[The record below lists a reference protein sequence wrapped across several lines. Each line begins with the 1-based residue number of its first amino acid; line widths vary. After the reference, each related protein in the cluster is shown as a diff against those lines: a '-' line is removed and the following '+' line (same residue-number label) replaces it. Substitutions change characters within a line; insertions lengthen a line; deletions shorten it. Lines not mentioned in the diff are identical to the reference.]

1 MRRGSFRRR
10 LPRGRRNLL
19 ASPAL
24 LGAAVFLVLLVPA
37 LIYLFP
43 HAPNS
48 HSALS
53 SSSHLADD
61 MSSPVVE
68 TNSANASEQIL
79 RVASADASL
88 LATVNSS
95 LGLSRIF
102 LENTGSSE
110 LQHVKVM
117 IGEKELGILSRL
129 VPGEKKVLAT
139 KGNAEK
145 ILVLATDQAGR
156 EIMGTVKYI
165 QSTASAASS
174 SSTEQEIQLSTLS
187 SSTAYRAATGS
198 SAREVATKSPEPEK
212 NAISEVPR
220 LILTISSNKTEGL
233 EGDMVGYRCTAQNL
247 GPVELSNVK
256 IFCAGKMASTKFL
269 PPGEELFLDGALRI
283 EDNVQLFAGAVGEDA
298 KGNIYT
304 NNTSIAIWKV
314 SSQIKLEVEAPKSVH
329 RNENVTI
336 HVKVENCGSGNLTD
350 INVSDCVGEIGQIP
364 ALSSGSAQLLQKDRT
379 IKESIHCDVRVVA
392 HDSAGR
398 EVYAS
403 HGLDIWVLNSS
414 LQIQAENAKV
424 RTYPGEPAE
433 VIWVLKN
440 TGEEILKNVTLDGDG
455 KKCMLRELTPGKSVR
470 MAAIYCKNST
480 TWINVTARGEDVS
493 GYAAFAEGSVHLTT
507 LRPAI
512 SLKIMPP
519 ELEVCPGET
528 ADISALITNSG
539 DDALT
544 DVVLTQDGATLATID
559 RIDPGEFRVV
569 NSRTVISA
577 NSTIQLEVSGKDSR
591 GQTWSDAGCVKATVV
606 VSALKVFVSASPPAV
621 TLGGS
626 ANITCT
632 VANTG
637 SVPLYNIFVISKQ
650 FGPLGN
656 VEYLAPKHQTM
667 VFSLKSVEKAA
678 SDVVFAEGFTQD
690 RKSVR
695 GSCDLHIDLLASP
708 QKETERLEPYR
719 KTSQDLGTK
728 ILGANISCG
737 NVSMA
742 FGLPSEEETTLEFSQ
757 KIASDIDSSTVQ
769 SNNMVMDGISS
780 LLRYVEK
787 ILGRVD
793 DEPQSSAARELSP
806 ESREDLSASEN
817 YELSIAGVKGSEHGA
832 ISILDVSATPSQ
844 PAAGEPVKISAH
856 ITSPAGIKSASVK
869 FGMADSP
876 LTKQDMLE
884 VDRVH
889 DSPMVLESGN
899 SMDGYWSC
907 SIPGKDSGVYMVL
920 SVWMTDGKSI
930 AEGGP
935 YMLHWSTVNTATS
948 AAQGSNVGAIAPS
961 AAKNGMLFIESSSV
975 KGRGEVSIKD
985 SFQGSAMNYNER
997 MIGNGSISLETLRCI
1012 DRKSVD
1018 NFTEK
1023 KDLVFT
1029 GGNLKGHQT
1038 VESPRFQGGLGA
1050 SVTQRFNLSHV
1061 DKSET
1066 SSVSSA
1072 SPTNNT
1078 LTFRTDQAFDG
1089 TWNIQTKYAK
1099 FFKKIKADQQYTG
1112 SFQTEKTIKF
1122 QDAGQN

>member
-1 MRRGSFRRR
+1 
-10 LPRGRRNLL
+10 
-19 ASPAL
+19 
-24 LGAAVFLVLLVPA
+24 VQVL
-37 LIYLFP
+37 
-43 HAPNS
+43 
-48 HSALS
+48 
-53 SSSHLADD
+53 
-61 MSSPVVE
+61 
-68 TNSANASEQIL
+68 
-79 RVASADASL
+79 
-88 LATVNSS
+88 
-95 LGLSRIF
+95 
-102 LENTGSSE
+102 
-110 LQHVKVM
+110 
-117 IGEKELGILSRL
+117 IGERELGILSRL
-129 VPGEKKVLAT
+129 IPGEKKVLAT
-139 KGNAEK
+139 KGNVEK
-145 ILVLATDQAGR
+145 ILVLAQDEAGQ
-156 EIMGTVKYI
+156 EIVGTVKYI
-165 QSTASAASS
+165 QSNKSAAPS
-174 SSTEQEIQLSTLS
+174 SSTEQDTPLRTLS
-187 SSTAYRAATGS
+187 APMASSTPSGSFAQESAA
-198 SAREVATKSPEPEK
+198 KSPAPEETANSK
-212 NAISEVPR
+212 VPHFS
-220 LILTISSNKTEGL
+220 LTISSNKTEGR
-233 EGDMVGYRCTAQNL
+233 EGEIVGFRCTAQNV
-247 GPVELSNVK
+247 GPVELSDVK

-269 PPGEELFLDGALRI
+269 PPGEELLLDGALRI
-283 EDNVQLFAGAVGEDA
+283 EDNVQLFAGAVGQDA
-298 KGNIYT
+298 KGNLYT
-304 NNTSIAIWKV
+304 NNTSMAIWKI
-314 SSQIKLEVEAPKSVH
+314 SPQIKLEVEAPKSVH
-329 RNENVTI
+329 RNESVTI
-336 HVKVENCGSGNLTD
+336 HVKVENCGSCNLTD
-350 INVSDCVGEIGQIP
+350 INVSDCLGEIGQIQF
-364 ALSSGSAQLLQKDRT
+364 LGSGAVQLLQKDRV
-379 IKESIHCDVRVVA
+379 IKESIHGEVKVIA
-392 HDSAGR
+392 HDSAGS

-403 HGLDIWVLNSS
+403 HGLDIKVLNSS
-414 LQIQAENAKV
+414 LQIQSENAQV
-424 RTYPGEPAE
+424 RAYPGEPAE
-433 VIWVLKN
+433 VTWILRN

-455 KKCMLRELTPGKSVR
+455 KKCMLRELTPGKSIR

-493 GYAAFAEGSVHLTT
+493 GYEAFAEGSVHLTA

-528 ADISALITNSG
+528 ADISALVTNSG
-539 DDALT
+539 DDALE
-544 DVVLTQDGATLATID
+544 DVILTQDGSTLATID

-591 GQTWSDAGCVKATVV
+591 GQTWSDAGSVKATVV
-606 VSALKVFVSASPPAV
+606 VSAIKVFVSASPPAV
-621 TLGGS
+621 TSGGS

-656 VEYLAPKHQTM
+656 IEYLAPKHQTT
-667 VFSLKSVEKAA
+667 VFSLKSVEKAV
-678 SDVVFAEGFTQD
+678 SDVIFAEGFTQD

-708 QKETERLEPYR
+708 RKETWSLAPDRT
-719 KTSQDLGTK
+719 TSQDLGTK

-742 FGLPSEEETTLEFSQ
+742 FGLPSEEETTLEFSR
-757 KIASDIDSSTVQ
+757 KVASDVDRSTVL
-769 SNNMVMDGISS
+769 SNNLVMDGISS

-787 ILGRVD
+787 ILGRVED
-793 DEPQSSAARELSP
+793 KSQSSAARELSP
-806 ESREDLSASEN
+806 GRVEDLSAAGN

-832 ISILDVSATPSQ
+832 IRILDVSATPSQ

-884 VDRVH
+884 VDRVY

-920 SVWMTDGKSI
+920 SVWMTDGENT

-935 YMLHWSTVNTATS
+935 YMLHWSTINAATS
-948 AAQGSNVGAIAPS
+948 AEQGGNVGTIAPS

-975 KGRGEVSIKD
+975 KGKGEVSIKD
-985 SFQGSAMNYNER
+985 SFQGSAMNYNEK

-1012 DRKSVD
+1012 DRKNVD

-1066 SSVSSA
+1066 ASVSSA

-1078 LTFRTDQAFDG
+1078 LTFKTDQAFDG
-1089 TWNIQTKYAK
+1089 TWNIQTRYAK

-1112 SFQTEKTIKF
+1112 SFQTEKAIKF

>member
-24 LGAAVFLVLLVPA
+24 LVTAVFLVLLVPA

-43 HAPNS
+43 HAP
-48 HSALS
+48 
-53 SSSHLADD
+53 SSHPEISSASRLVDD
-61 MSSPVVE
+61 MSSPAVE
-68 TNSANASEQIL
+68 KNYATAPEPVL
-79 RVASADASL
+79 RVASSEASL

-95 LGLSRIF
+95 SSVSRIL

-110 LQHVKVM
+110 LQHVQVL
-117 IGEKELGILSRL
+117 IGERELGILSRL
-129 VPGEKKVLAT
+129 IPGEKKVLAT
-139 KGNAEK
+139 KGNVEK
-145 ILVLATDQAGR
+145 ILVLAQDQSGQ
-156 EIMGTVKYI
+156 EIKGTVEYI
-165 QSTASAASS
+165 QSNASAASS
-174 SSTEQEIQLSTLS
+174 SPTEQDIHLSTLS
-187 SSTAYRAATGS
+187 SPTASSSPSVS
-198 SAREVATKSPEPEK
+198 SAQEVTTKSSVPEK
-212 NAISEVPR
+212 TANSEVPR
-220 LILTISSNKTEGL
+220 FSLTISSNKTEGR
-233 EGDMVGYRCTAQNL
+233 EGEMVGYRCTAQNL

-283 EDNVQLFAGAVGEDA
+283 EDNVQLYAGAVGQDA
-298 KGNIYT
+298 KGNLYT

-314 SSQIKLEVEAPKSVH
+314 SPQIKLQVEAPNGVH
-329 RNENVTI
+329 RNEDVTVR
-336 HVKVENCGSGNLTD
+336 VKVENCGSCNLTD
-350 INVSDCVGEIGQIP
+350 INVSDCFGEIGQIP
-364 ALSSGSAQLLQKDRT
+364 VLSSGAAQLLQKDRA
-379 IKESIHCDVRVVA
+379 IKESIHGEVRVIA
-392 HDSAGR
+392 HDPVGR

-403 HGLDIWVLNSS
+403 HGLDICVLNSS
-414 LQIQAENAKV
+414 LQIQGEDPEV
-424 RTYPGEPAE
+424 RAYPGEPAE
-433 VIWVLKN
+433 VTWILRN
-440 TGEEILKNVTLDGDG
+440 TGEEILKNVTLDADG
-455 KKCMLRELTPGKSVR
+455 KKCMLRELNPGKSVR
-470 MAAIYCKNST
+470 MAAIYCKNNT

-493 GYAAFAEGSVHLTT
+493 GYEAFAEGSVHLTT
-507 LRPAI
+507 LRPGI

-528 ADISALITNSG
+528 ADINALITNSG

-544 DVVLTQDGATLATID
+544 DVMLAQDGSILATID
-559 RIDPGEFRVV
+559 RIEPGEFRVV
-569 NSRTVISA
+569 NSRTVISS
-577 NSTIQLEVSGKDSR
+577 NSTIHLEVSGRDSR
-591 GQTWSDAGCVKATVV
+591 GQTWSDAGLVKATIV

-626 ANITCT
+626 ANLTCT

-637 SVPLYNIFVISKQ
+637 SVPIYNIFVISKQ

-656 VEYLAPKHQTM
+656 IEYLAPKRQTT
-667 VFSLKSVEKAA
+667 VFSLKSVEKAVD
-678 SDVVFAEGFTQD
+678 DVVFAEGFTQD

-708 QKETERLEPYR
+708 RKETESLAPDST
-719 KTSQDLGTK
+719 KSQDLGTR

-737 NVSMA
+737 NVSIA
-742 FGLPSEEETTLEFSQ
+742 FGLPSEEETTLKFSQ
-757 KIASDIDSSTVQ
+757 KIASDVDRSTVQ
-769 SNNMVMDGISS
+769 SNNLVMDGISN

-787 ILGRVD
+787 ILGRFD
-793 DEPQSSAARELSP
+793 DEPQSSAAREFSSGRL
-806 ESREDLSASEN
+806 ENLSAAEN

-844 PAAGEPVKISAH
+844 PAAGEAVKISAH

-869 FGMADSP
+869 YGMADSP
-876 LTKQDMLE
+876 LTKQDMLD

-920 SVWMTDGKSI
+920 SVWMTDGTNT

-935 YMLHWSTVNTATS
+935 YMLHWSTINSAPS
-948 AAQGSNVGAIAPS
+948 AAQGGNVGMIAPS

-975 KGRGEVSIKD
+975 KGKGQVSIKD
-985 SFQGSAMNYNER
+985 SFQGSAMNYNEK

-1012 DRKSVD
+1012 DRKNVD

-1029 GGNLKGHQT
+1029 GGSLKGHQT

-1078 LTFRTDQAFDG
+1078 LTFKTDQAFDG